1 MPDPISAAEGSVLGV
16 KLASLVAGFAGGVV
30 SLSYLREL
38 SRGQMFLAVAT
49 GSLTAGYITP
59 AVLHYIAFPAELENG
74 IAFLIGLTA
83 MNLVP
88 GFIAL
93 GERFKNDPSS
103 MLGKGK
109 NDHSEGEK

>member
-1 MPDPISAAEGSVLGV
+1 MPEPTTAAASGFLGV

-38 SRGQMFLAVAT
+38 TKSQMLLAVAT

-59 AVLHYIAFPAELENG
+59 AVLHYIAFPPELENG
-74 IAFLIGLTA
+74 IAFLVGLTA
-83 MNLVP
+83 MNVVP

-93 GERFKNDPSS
+93 ANRFRLNPEIILRKPGGDD
-103 MLGKGK
+103 K
-109 NDHSEGEK
+109 

>member
-1 MPDPISAAEGSVLGV
+1 MTDPATAAAGSFFGV

-38 SRGQMFLAVAT
+38 TRAQMLLAVAT

-59 AVLHYIAFPAELENG
+59 AVLHYILFPSELENG

-83 MNLVP
+83 MNIVP

-93 GERFKNDPSS
+93 ADRFRQNPAAI
-103 MLGKGK
+103 LRKG
-109 NDHSEGEK
+109 DDQ